1 MKSIPP
7 SEVRNVALISHGG
20 HGTTSLGEAMLFCT
34 GETSRLGSVDAG
46 NSNFD
51 TEPEE
56 IDRKSSVSA
65 GIASCEHKGRR
76 ITIIDTPGSA
86 DFIGDTDAA
95 LRVVD
100 AAVLVVS
107 AVDGMEVRTESLWN
121 RANRLGLPRAVFINK
136 LDRERSDFE
145 RTLAEL
151 QSDLSGAIT
160 PLTIPIG
167 AEAHFEGIVDL
178 LSGKA
183 LYYAKDGSGSF
194 EVRPVPAELAERVHD
209 MREKLVEDVAG
220 SDENLMEKYFDN
232 GDLGPDDL
240 RRGLRTAIAA
250 GLIFP
255 AMAGSA
261 TLNMGV
267 HPLLDLIAEAFP
279 GADGRPA
286 ATSSDGHTARES
298 SAAVPFSAFVF
309 KTVADQ
315 FAGQLS
321 VFRVLSGT
329 IEADGH
335 FLNSSRGERERYGSI
350 LSLQGKEQKAI
361 PQASVGDIVAVAKLK
376 STATGDTL
384 CDEHAPI
391 VYAPVEPP
399 KPVIT
404 FAIKAAKK
412 GDEEKIFSGL
422 ARLREED
429 ISIHLGREQGTGE
442 TLLSGMG
449 QVHIE
454 VILKKLARKFKVDA
468 TLHLPVIPYRETIR
482 KAVEHITYRHKKQTG
497 GKGQFGECTIS
508 VAPLPRGAGFEF
520 EDGIVGGAI
529 PRQFIPAVEK
539 GIAERMERGVVAGFP
554 VVDVKVRLSDGKFH
568 AVDSSEM
575 AFKIAGSMAFRKG
588 FEEANPVLLE
598 PVYEMSITVPKENVG
613 DVMGDVSSR
622 RGKVLGMEEA
632 GKYTRVKA
640 QVPLSEC
647 QTYSNELRSMTS
659 GRGTFSMHFDHYQ
672 QLPSDLAQKVMDQF
686 VREEE
691 E

>member
-76 ITIIDTPGSA
+76 VTIIDTPGSA

-136 LDRERSDFE
+136 LDRERGDFE

-151 QSDLSGAIT
+151 QADLSGAIT

-167 AEAHFEGIVDL
+167 AESHFEGIVDL

-194 EVRPVPAELAERVHD
+194 EVRPVPAELSERVHD

-240 RRGLRTAIAA
+240 RRGLRAAIAA

-286 ATSSDGHTARES
+286 ATSADGHSARES
-298 SAAVPFSAFVF
+298 SASAPFSAFVF

-329 IEADGH
+329 IESDGH
-335 FLNSSRGERERYGSI
+335 FLNSSRGERERYGAI

-376 STATGDTL
+376 ATATGDTL

-391 VYAPVEPP
+391 LYAPVEPP

-508 VAPLPRGAGFEF
+508 VAPLPRGGGFEF
-520 EDGIVGGAI
+520 EDAIVGGAI

-539 GIAERMERGVVAGFP
+539 GIVERMERGVVAGFP
-554 VVDVKVRLSDGKFH
+554 VVDVKVRLTDGKFH

-575 AFKIAGSMAFRKG
+575 AFKIAGSMAFRRG

-598 PVYEMSITVPKENVG
+598 PVYEMSITVPKDNVG

-672 QLPSDLAQKVMDQF
+672 QLPTDLAQKVMDQF